1 MEAKEILAKI
11 KMAFADLAGVPPAM
25 PPVDPAAAAAAPP
38 ANTYELKDGG
48 TVTID
53 KLEVGGIVMIDGS
66 PALPGDAE
74 LADGTKMTIG
84 DNGVI
89 SAITLGTG
97 TEPAEPIA
105 EPAGEDMGAKFTAF
119 ETLTAAKFADYES
132 KFAAYEARF
141 ADYEAKLGKYKEMI
155 EQLLQFGKLMV
166 EAPQAQPDAS
176 VKTVNT
182 FKDEPKKKDLSI
194 LFN

>member
-89 SAITLGTG
+89 STITL
-97 TEPAEPIA
+97 PASDAAPVMP
-105 EPAGEDMGAKFTAF
+105 PAGEDMGAKFTAF

>member
-89 SAITLGTG
+89 STITL
-97 TEPAEPIA
+97 PASDAAPVMP
-105 EPAGEDMGAKFTAF
+105 PAGEDMGAKFTAF

-176 VKTVNT
+176 VKTANT

>member
-66 PALPGDAE
+66 PALPGDTE
-74 LADGTKMTIG
+74 LVDGTKMTIG

-89 SAITLGTG
+89 SAITL
-97 TEPAEPIA
+97 PASDAAPVMP
-105 EPAGEDMGAKFTAF
+105 PAGEDMGAKFTAF